1 MAFLLY
7 VITLIFI
14 AITASGD
21 EILVD
26 RIVEKVQAN
35 YEKANDFH
43 ASFTQEATVRA
54 LNKVEHGDGEVWFKK
69 AGKMRWDYRKPNREY
84 IISDGE
90 KIWFYKPEEGQVIVS
105 TLKEAVDTPEA
116 ASFLSGLGNLK
127 EQFEAKFSEDS
138 QIDEDGNYLIELT
151 LKDEKEDESNKIKV
165 AVDKKSYLIN
175 EVYLYDPFGNVT
187 RLKFQDVK
195 INGGIPDSLFNFEIP
210 EGVDV
215 IKAPSL
221 TK

>member
-1 MAFLLY
+1 MGFLLY
-7 VITLIFI
+7 LLTLMFI
-14 AITASGD
+14 ATTANGD
-21 EILVD
+21 EILVN

-43 ASFTQEATVRA
+43 ASFTQEAMVRA
-54 LNKVEHGDGEVWFKK
+54 LNKVEHGDGKVWFKK
-69 AGKMRWDYRKPNREY
+69 PGKMRWDYRKPNREY

-105 TLKEAVDTPEA
+105 TLKEAVDTPGA

-127 EQFEAKFSEDS
+127 EQFEAKFPEDS

-151 LKDEKEDESNKIKV
+151 PKDEKEDESNKIKV
-165 AVDKKSYLIN
+165 VVDKRSYLISGA
-175 EVYLYDPFGNVT
+175 YLYDPFGNVT

-195 INGGIPDSLFNFEIP
+195 INGGVPDSLFNFEIP